1 MGILRELKSKY
12 KTVSI
17 IGMSKNAGK
26 TTALNYFIEQAMD
39 EDLVL
44 GITSTGRDGESTDLV
59 SGTDKPKVYLDEG
72 TLVSV
77 PTQLY
82 DLAEGGIEILKRTRF
97 RSSIGE
103 VLLCRVVDS
112 GYVQIAGPVANQD
125 TKDLCQEMLDCGAE
139 MVLIDGAI
147 DRKTIASPDTSDAI
161 ILSAGAVISRKM
173 SRVVAETAHVIALY
187 SLPEANDPKLLSIID
202 EVKDYEK
209 IVVINEDDY
218 QVLEDLKTGLNSSRQ
233 INEAIKEDTKY
244 VYVPGA
250 FTRSVIS
257 DIPPAKRKS
266 IKFILKD
273 PTKIFMDSLIFPQE
287 TKRGLRVE
295 VLKNIEVA
303 AVTVNPVAPQG
314 YAFDHQELLDA
325 MKEAI
330 PDIPV
335 IDVRL

>member
-1 MGILRELKSKY
+1 MGILRDLKNKY
-12 KTVSI
+12 RTVSI
-17 IGMSKNAGK
+17 VGMSKNAGK

-39 EDLVL
+39 EDMVL

-72 TLVSV
+72 SLVSV

-103 VLLCRVVDS
+103 ILLCRVVDS

-125 TKDLCQEMLDCGAE
+125 TKDLCKEMFDYGAE
-139 MVLIDGAI
+139 LVLVDGAI

-161 ILSAGAVISRKM
+161 ILSSGAVISRKM
-173 SRVVAETAHVIALY
+173 SRVVAETAHVVALY
-187 SLPEANDPKLLSIID
+187 SLPVVADPKLRSTIEEIEDYDKVTIIG
-202 EVKDYEK
+202 
-209 IVVINEDDY
+209 EDDY
-218 QVLEDLKTGLNSSRQ
+218 EMLENLKTGLNSSRD
-233 INEAIKEDTKY
+233 INAAIKEDTKY

-250 FTRSVIS
+250 FTRSVIAE
-257 DIPPAKRKS
+257 IPPAKRKR

-273 PTKIFMDSLIFPQE
+273 PTKIFLDSRTFLQE
-287 TKRGLRVE
+287 TKRGLRLE
-295 VLKNIEVA
+295 VMENIEVA

-325 MKEAI
+325 MQEAI

-335 IDVRL
+335 VDVRL

>member
-1 MGILRELKSKY
+1 
-12 KTVSI
+12 
-17 IGMSKNAGK
+17 MSKNAGK

-39 EDLVL
+39 EDMVL

-103 VLLCRVVDS
+103 ILLCRVVDS

-125 TKDLCQEMLDCGAE
+125 TKDLCEEMFDYGAE
-139 MVLIDGAI
+139 LVLVDGAI

-161 ILSAGAVISRKM
+161 ILSSGAVISRKM
-173 SRVVAETAHVIALY
+173 SRVVAETAHVVALY
-187 SLPEANDPKLLSIID
+187 SLPVVTDLKLRSIIEEIEHYD
-202 EVKDYEK
+202 KVT
-209 IVVINEDDY
+209 IIGEDDY
-218 QVLEDLKTGLNSSRQ
+218 EMLENLKTGLNSSRE
-233 INEAIKEDTKY
+233 INAAIKEDTKY

-250 FTRSVIS
+250 FTRSVIAE
-257 DIPPAKRKS
+257 IPPAKRKR

-273 PTKIFMDSLIFPQE
+273 PTKIFLDSLSFLQE
-287 TKRGLRVE
+287 TKRGLRLE
-295 VLKNIEVA
+295 VMENIEVA

-314 YAFDHQELLDA
+314 YSFDHQELLDA
-325 MKEAI
+325 MREAI

-335 IDVRL
+335 VDVKL